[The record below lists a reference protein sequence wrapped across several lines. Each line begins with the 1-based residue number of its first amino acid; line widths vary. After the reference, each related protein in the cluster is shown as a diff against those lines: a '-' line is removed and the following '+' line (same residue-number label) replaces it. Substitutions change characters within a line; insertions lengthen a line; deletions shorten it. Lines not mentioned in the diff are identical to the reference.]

1 MTLPKN
7 KPSSRRGAVSK
18 NSVNMGRA
26 AALLIAAAVIA
37 LQASSCSDKTP
48 APPAV
53 AQKSAES
60 TPATQAAPRQ
70 RASGVQTGFKDCKQF
85 FAAGTPPI
93 VPKQEMLRELCY
105 DSFAILHSGSTK
117 TPLLVAQRLNKALVA
132 DADEKRTNRF
142 FADARLPSAERAQLS
157 DYKKSGYTKGHMAP
171 AGDMPT
177 PAAMAQSFS
186 LANMVPQIAGH
197 NSGPWQ
203 KIERDTR
210 HYAGRAKGNVFII
223 TGPVFAHY
231 VQPIGAGQVQVPTHL
246 YKLVYDE
253 STGRAWAHW
262 QENANGVRA
271 GEPISY
277 EALVER
283 IGMEL
288 LPGVNPAPR
297 LPL

>member
-1 MTLPKN
+1 MTTKK
-7 KPSSRRGAVSK
+7 KPSARRGAASK
-18 NSVNMGRA
+18 STVNMGRA
-26 AALLIAAAVIA
+26 AALLIAAAAVA

-70 RASGVQTGFKDCKQF
+70 QVPGVQTSFKECRQF
-85 FAAGTPPI
+85 FAAATPPI
-93 VPKQEMLRELCY
+93 VPKQEKLRELCY
-105 DSFAILHSGSTK
+105 DAFAILHSGSTK
-117 TPLLVAQRLNKALVA
+117 TPLFVAQRLNKALVA
-132 DADEKRTNRF
+132 DADEKRTDRF
-142 FADARLPSAERAQLS
+142 FADARLPSTERAQLS

-210 HYAGRAKGNVFII
+210 HYAGRAKGDVFII

-231 VQPIGAGQVQVPTHL
+231 VQPIGAGQVQVPTHIF
-246 YKLVYDE
+246 KLVYDE

-277 EALVER
+277 EELTQR

-288 LPGVNPAPR
+288 LPGVTPAPR
-297 LPL
+297 LPS

>member
-1 MTLPKN
+1 MTTKK
-7 KPSSRRGAVSK
+7 KPSPRRGAASK
-18 NSVNMGRA
+18 STVNMGRA

-70 RASGVQTGFKDCKQF
+70 QVPGVQTGFKECRQF
-85 FAAGTPPI
+85 FAAGSPPV
-93 VPKQEMLRELCY
+93 VPQAPLLRELCY
-105 DSFAILHSGSTK
+105 ESFAILHSGKTK
-117 TPLLVAQRLNKALVA
+117 TPVFVAQKLNRALVA
-132 DADEKRTNRF
+132 DADEKRTDRF

-157 DYKKSGYTKGHMAP
+157 DYRGSGYSKGHMAP

-177 PAAMAQSFS
+177 VQAMAQSFS
-186 LANMVPQIAGH
+186 LANMVPQVQSHNAGA
-197 NSGPWQ
+197 WK
-203 KIERDTR
+203 KIETDTR
-210 HYAGRAKGNVFII
+210 LYAGRASGDVYVI

-231 VQPIGAGQVQVPTHL
+231 VKPVGAGQVAVPTHIF
-246 YKLVYDE
+246 KLVYDE

-262 QENANGVRA
+262 QENASGVRA

-277 EALVER
+277 EELTQR
-283 IGMEL
+283 IGIEL
-288 LPGVNPAPR
+288 LPGVTPAPR
-297 LPL
+297 LPR